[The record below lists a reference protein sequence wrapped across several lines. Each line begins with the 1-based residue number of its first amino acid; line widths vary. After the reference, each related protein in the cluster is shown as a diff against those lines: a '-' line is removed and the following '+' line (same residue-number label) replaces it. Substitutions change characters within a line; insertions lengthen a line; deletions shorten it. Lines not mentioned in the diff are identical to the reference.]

1 MDATTLAT
9 AKGLAFQL
17 GYQLTLVPDSELA
30 EGLAKEELFFR

>member
-9 AKGLAFQL
+9 VKGLAFQL
-17 GYQLTLVPDSELA
+17 GYRLTLVPDNELA